1 MMAFDKI
8 PGWILMAALIGFLFT
23 GPLAAGSWYFGG
35 AIAGI
40 VAIALIIIYFIVL
53 YVVAVRRYIER

>member
-23 GPLAAGSWYFGG
+23 GPVAAGSWYFGG
-35 AIAGI
+35 AI